1 MTLTLPKGWGPA
13 TVLIV
18 LYAVGAAVGG
28 VAELISG
35 DLTYQQFIESMQWPA
50 LALGG
55 LGIGRGIAYGG
66 PGAGFEK
73 TTDQGVGR

>member
-1 MTLTLPKGWGPA
+1 MTVTLPSGWGPA

-18 LYAVGAAVGG
+18 LYALATAVGG
-28 VAELISG
+28 IVQMINGELG
-35 DLTYQQFIESMQWPA
+35 YQAWVESMQWPA

-66 PGAGFEK
+66 AGTGFNNEAG
-73 TTDQGVGR
+73 GVGK